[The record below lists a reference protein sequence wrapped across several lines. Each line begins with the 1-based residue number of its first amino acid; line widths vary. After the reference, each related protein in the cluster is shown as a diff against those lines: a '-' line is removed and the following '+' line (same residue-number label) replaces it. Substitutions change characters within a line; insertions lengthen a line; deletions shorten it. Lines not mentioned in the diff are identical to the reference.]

1 MASTSTTIT
10 LYRPTNATTTP
21 PPEATIWSSSHISSR
36 SNYSDEQ
43 NTPRT
48 RPSENG
54 DGVCAFRQ
62 PAREDGA
69 GGKECTNGG
78 EKKEE
83 KKKSARTVDCREESK
98 GGRGSQ
104 KERRKKNKAERESEE
119 DEKVKRR
126 GEEREETRD

>member
-62 PAREDGA
+62 PAREEGRRKGA

-78 EKKEE
+78 EEEEEKKKRARGRSIAAKKVREGGGVKRKEE
-83 KKKSARTVDCREESK
+83 KK
-98 GGRGSQ
+98 
-104 KERRKKNKAERESEE
+104 
-119 DEKVKRR
+119 
-126 GEEREETRD
+126 

>member
-62 PAREDGA
+62 PAREEGRRKGA
-69 GGKECTNGG
+69 GGKECTNAGEEEKKKRARGRSIAAKKVREGG
-78 EKKEE
+78 GVKRKKEE
-83 KKKSARTVDCREESK
+83 KK
-98 GGRGSQ
+98 
-104 KERRKKNKAERESEE
+104 
-119 DEKVKRR
+119 
-126 GEEREETRD
+126 

>member
-78 EKKEE
+78 EEEEEKKKRARGRSIAAKKVREGGGVKRKEE
-83 KKKSARTVDCREESK
+83 KKIKQSERAEKRT
-98 GGRGSQ
+98 
-104 KERRKKNKAERESEE
+104 RK
-119 DEKVKRR
+119 
-126 GEEREETRD
+126 

>member
-78 EKKEE
+78 EEEEEKKKRARGRSIAAKKVREGGGVKRKEE
-83 KKKSARTVDCREESK
+83 KKIKQSERAKRT
-98 GGRGSQ
+98 
-104 KERRKKNKAERESEE
+104 RK
-119 DEKVKRR
+119 
-126 GEEREETRD
+126 